1 MDQDQATFK
10 TGGRVTPR
18 ILVIIPAFNESGA
31 IGRTVRDVRS
41 AGPEGFSV
49 DVLVVDDGSSDD
61 TAARAK
67 AAGALV
73 ARLPFNLGI
82 GGAVQT
88 GYRYAF
94 AHGYDIAV
102 QVDGDGQHDTLYL
115 KDVVRPVA
123 DGRADMAIGSRFLAG
138 KEGFRSS
145 AIRRWGIRTFSFLI
159 RLLTGLTVKD
169 TTSGF
174 RACGRRLIGV
184 FASYYPHDYPE
195 PEAIVVARR
204 LGCSVAEVPVVMRP
218 RSSGASSIVFLKP
231 VYYMLKVSGAILLH
245 TLKDRKVYEP

>member
-1 MDQDQATFK
+1 MTS
-10 TGGRVTPR
+10 RV
-18 ILVIIPAFNESGA
+18 LVIIPAFNESGA
-31 IGRTVRDVRS
+31 IERTVGDVR
-41 AGPEGFSV
+41 AACVPGVSV
-49 DVLVVDDGSSDD
+49 DVLVVDDGSADD
-61 TAARAK
+61 TAWRAR

-73 ARLPFNLGI
+73 VRLPLNLGI

-88 GYRYAF
+88 GYRYAQT
-94 AHGYDIAV
+94 HGYDIAV
-102 QVDGDGQHDTLYL
+102 QVDGDGQHDAVYL
-115 KDVVRPVA
+115 KDVIGPVRSG
-123 DGRADMAIGSRFLAG
+123 DADMCIGSRFIVG

-145 AIRRWGIRTFSFLI
+145 WIRRSGIKFFSFLI

-174 RACGRRLIGV
+174 RSCGRRLIEV

-204 LGCSVAEVPVVMRP
+204 LGCVVAEVPVVMRP
-218 RSSGASSIVFLKP
+218 RSSGVSSIAFLKP

>member
-1 MDQDQATFK
+1 MIIP
-10 TGGRVTPR
+10 RV
-18 ILVIIPAFNESGA
+18 LVIIPAFNESGA
-31 IGRTVRDVRS
+31 IVRTVRDVLA
-41 AGPEGFSV
+41 AGTPGLPV
-49 DVLVVDDGSSDD
+49 DALVVDDGSSDD

-67 AAGALV
+67 MAGALV
-73 ARLPFNLGI
+73 VRLPFNLGI

-88 GYRYAF
+88 GYRYAW

-115 KDVVRPVA
+115 KDVVGPVA
-123 DGRADMAIGSRFLAG
+123 DGRVDMCIGSRFLAG

-145 AIRRWGIRTFSFLI
+145 VLRRSGIRFFSFLI
-159 RLLTGLTVKD
+159 RLLTGLTIQD

-204 LGCSVAEVPVVMRP
+204 LGCSVVEVPVVMRP
-218 RSSGASSIVFLKP
+218 RSSGASSIAFLKP

-245 TLKDRKVYEP
+245 TLKDRKVYAP

>member
-1 MDQDQATFK
+1 MTLK
-10 TGGRVTPR
+10 V
-18 ILVIIPAFNESGA
+18 LVIIPAFNESA
-31 IGRTVRDVRS
+31 VIERTVR
-41 AGPEGFSV
+41 E
-49 DVLVVDDGSSDD
+49 VLSSSSPDLPLDILVIDDGSSDD
-61 TAARAK
+61 TALRAQ
-67 AAGALV
+67 AAGARV

-94 AHGYDIAV
+94 LYGYDIAV
-102 QVDGDGQHDTLYL
+102 QVDGDGQHDALHL
-115 KDVVRPVA
+115 KEVIRPVA
-123 DGRADMAIGSRFLAG
+123 EKRADMSIGSRFLSG

-145 AIRRWGIRTFSFLI
+145 VIRRSGIKFFAFLI
-159 RLLTGLTVKD
+159 RLLTGLTIKD

-204 LGCSVAEVPVVMRP
+204 LGCSVVEVPVVMRP
-218 RSSGASSIVFLKP
+218 RSSGVSSIAFLKP

>member
-1 MDQDQATFK
+1 M
-10 TGGRVTPR
+10 TPR
-18 ILVIIPAFNESGA
+18 LLFIIPAFNESGA
-31 IGRTVRDVRS
+31 IERTVRDVRA
-41 AGPEGFSV
+41 AGLEGFSV

-61 TAARAK
+61 TAGRAK
-67 AAGALV
+67 AAGAWV
-73 ARLPFNLGI
+73 VRLPFNLGI

-88 GYRYAF
+88 GYRYASV
-94 AHGYDIAV
+94 HGYDIAV

-115 KDVVRPVA
+115 KDLVCPVA
-123 DGRADMAIGSRFLAG
+123 EGRADMCIGSRFIDENA
-138 KEGFRSS
+138 GFRSS
-145 AIRRWGIRTFSFLI
+145 AIRRFGIKFFTFLI
-159 RLLTGLTVKD
+159 RLLTGLTIKD

-204 LGCSVAEVPVVMRP
+204 LGCSVAEVPVVMRA
-218 RSSGASSIVFLKP
+218 RSSGSSSIVLLKP
-231 VYYMLKVSGAILLH
+231 FYYMLKVSGAILLH

>member
-1 MDQDQATFK
+1 MIS
-10 TGGRVTPR
+10 R

-31 IGRTVRDVRS
+31 IARTVREVRG
-41 AGPEGFSV
+41 AGLEGFSV
-49 DVLVVDDGSSDD
+49 DVLVIDDGSADD
-61 TAARAK
+61 TAVQAK

-73 ARLPFNLGI
+73 IRLPFNLGI
-82 GGAVQT
+82 GAAVQT
-88 GYRYAF
+88 GYRYAS
-94 AHGYDIAV
+94 AYGYDIAV

-115 KDVVRPVA
+115 KDVLRPVA
-123 DGRADMAIGSRFLAG
+123 DGHADMSIGSRFLAG

-145 AIRRWGIRTFSFLI
+145 IIRRFGIKFFAFLI
-159 RLLTGLTVKD
+159 RLLTGLTIKD

-184 FASYYPHDYPE
+184 FAFYYPHDYPE

-204 LGCSVAEVPVVMRP
+204 LGCSVIEVPVVMRP
-218 RSSGASSIVFLKP
+218 RSSGSSSIAFLKP